1 MAFPGGGTS
10 LQQFRGALG
19 PKRKSCGRAI
29 YSAALEKQDEKK
41 KKERKKICMKILL
54 STFTCRRLA
63 FCEASEK
70 SGAQLES
77 ARLAVAALQQ
87 QQQCHS
93 AHYFKSRECLFHKT
107 LLRALYKKKKK
118 KLLSI
123 SNNFFSVTFG
133 GNECAPSLF
142 NLQTLRKSK
151 NDMIRFFFFL
161 RTPMFIS
168 AITAKER
175 DQVKAPAAF
184 FSSHMKTL

>member
-1 MAFPGGGTS
+1 MSASGV
-10 LQQFRGALG
+10 LQG
-19 PKRKSCGRAI
+19 
-29 YSAALEKQDEKK
+29 EW
-41 KKERKKICMKILL
+41 KEWR
-54 STFTCRRLA
+54 
-63 FCEASEK
+63 
-70 SGAQLES
+70 S
-77 ARLAVAALQQ
+77 ARLAVAALQQQQQQ

-107 LLRALYKKKKK
+107 LLRALYEKKKEKK

-133 GNECAPSLF
+133 GNECAPSLL
-142 NLQTLRKSK
+142 NLQKLYMSK
-151 NDMIRFFFFL
+151 YYMITFFFFL

-184 FSSHMKTL
+184 FSSHMKTLWRRESAGAKTAACRGERTRSEPEPGQHFQQKS